1 MSPTP
6 FSPPPPLPLLS
17 SSKPYERTAAS
28 IPARSAASLASLAAW
43 FRSRASLE
51 SGSSTAKRRRL
62 PAYHPG
68 HRSPHCTWMRV
79 GICEGGTA
87 DDGRVY
93 GGYTRHR
100 NARQGDLRLTQTLS
114 GIHPGPPP
122 PLPRT
127 SRLRRQQ
134 AALPSPAP
142 GPGPPPPAPA
152 VPLGSGA
159 RRPCPSSPGRPTW
172 SPSDKGRGCTAVRSR
187 AGEDL

>member
-122 PLPRT
+122 PSPAPLGSGASRQPCHPLPLAQAPPPCPRRT
-127 SRLRRQQ
+127 SRLRRQ
-134 AALPSPAP
+134 AALPIQPWA
-142 GPGPPPPAPA
+142 
-152 VPLGSGA
+152 
-159 RRPCPSSPGRPTW
+159 
-172 SPSDKGRGCTAVRSR
+172 SDLVTV
-187 AGEDL
+187 